1 MGMIYEIYSIYDKF
15 IKKMFFKKINLFILN
30 EVIIFWLDIV
40 GFFCIIKYFILLEMV
55 NLVFYFIKLF
65 DE

>member
-15 IKKMFFKKINLFILN
+15 IKKMFFKNINLFILN

>member
-40 GFFCIIKYFILLEMV
+40 GFFVLLNIL
-55 NLVFYFIKLF
+55 FY
-65 DE
+65 